1 MIRHKISSKYDGQQF
16 EAPLMRFL
24 NARYSMDEI
33 DEKNKDGRKTRND
46 VQKQGCR
53 QIGKQIEQIARLRRK
68 G

>member
-53 QIGKQIEQIARLRRK
+53 
-68 G
+68 

>member
-1 MIRHKISSKYDGQQF
+1 MIRHKISAKYDGQQF

-33 DEKNKDGRKTRND
+33 DEKNKDSRKTRND

-53 QIGKQIEQIARLRRK
+53 QI
-68 G
+68 